1 MHRLNATSEEVR
13 EETLEDNDDLIDV
26 RKTI

>member
-1 MHRLNATSEEVR
+1 MVRLNATTEEVL

-26 RKTI
+26 SNQI